1 MQFFKT
7 LLIGLLFLILASC
20 GDPKPVVHTSIPTTA
35 TVGEQVKLDA
45 RDTELDRTSNY
56 KWTIDSAP
64 YGSEATIE
72 NSSSKVAT
80 FTPDKPGRYVI
91 TVTVS
96 NDRWSDSETIT
107 LTVTQAG
114 VDSEKYRVTKLA
126 TTLAFPDGITT
137 VGDVCFNEEEQTL
150 SMLAG
155 DDTALS
161 EWLKIDPGT
170 GEVLSRAPNNQTDI
184 NSGSEI
190 ACVGSAIW
198 ATSDHYIYKIDPA
211 TGSTSKRI
219 NCPTTDTGICEG
231 LAWDGINLWSGASD
245 GTALSS
251 FDTSG
256 NIVDTIPDL
265 WQTVNSTLDL
275 DWDSTS
281 DVLIAIKN
289 GYPNIVDTVDKS
301 LLHEATTDIG
311 NRGGWSGNSNIF
323 WVPNNATQQ
332 LEMYYIQL

>member
-7 LLIGLLFLILASC
+7 LLIGLLFIILASC

-45 RDTELDRTSNY
+45 RDTELDRTSDY

-64 YGSEATIE
+64 LGSEATIE
-72 NSSSKVAT
+72 NSKSKVAT
-80 FTPDKPGRYVI
+80 ITPDKPGRYVI

-96 NDRWSDSETIT
+96 NDRWSDSQTIT

-114 VDSEKYRVTKLA
+114 SGSEKYQVTKLE

-137 VGDVCFNEEEQTL
+137 VGDVCFNEEDQTL
-150 SMLAG
+150 IMLAG
-155 DDTALS
+155 DDTGLN
-161 EWLKIDPGT
+161 EWLEVDPET
-170 GEVLSRAPNNQTDI
+170 GDVLSRAPNNQTDI

-198 ATSDHYIYKIDPA
+198 ATSDDYIYKINLSTGA
-211 TGSTSKRI
+211 TLSRI
-219 NCPTTDTGICEG
+219 DCPTTTTGICEG

-245 GTALSS
+245 GTDLSS
-251 FDTSG
+251 FDTAG

-275 DWDSTS
+275 DWDNTS

-289 GYPNIVDTVDKS
+289 GYPNIVNTVDKS
-301 LLHEATTDIG
+301 LLNEGTTNIG
-311 NRGGWSGNSNIF
+311 HRGGWSGNSNIF
-323 WVPNNATQQ
+323 WTPNNTTQQ

>member
-7 LLIGLLFLILASC
+7 LLIGLLFIILASC

-45 RDTELDRTSNY
+45 RDTELDRTSDYN
-56 KWTIDSAP
+56 WTIDSAP
-64 YGSEATIE
+64 LGSEATIE
-72 NSSSKVAT
+72 NSKSKVAT
-80 FTPDKPGRYVI
+80 ITPDKPGRYVI

-96 NDRWSDSETIT
+96 NDRWSDSQTIT

-114 VDSEKYRVTKLA
+114 SGSEKYQVTKLE

-137 VGDVCFNEEEQTL
+137 VGDVCFNEEDQTL
-150 SMLAG
+150 IMLAG

-161 EWLKIDPGT
+161 EWLEVDPET
-170 GEVLSRAPNNQTDI
+170 GDVLSRTPNNQTDI

-190 ACVGSAIW
+190 ACVGSVIW
-198 ATSDHYIYKIDPA
+198 ATSDDYIYKINLSTGA
-211 TGSTSKRI
+211 TLARI
-219 NCPTTDTGICEG
+219 GCPTTSTGYCEG

-245 GTALSS
+245 GTDLSS
-251 FDTSG
+251 FDTAG
-256 NIVDTIPDL
+256 NIIDTIPDL
-265 WQTVNSTLDL
+265 WQTANSTFDL

-289 GYPNIVDTVDKS
+289 GYPNIVDTADKS
-301 LLHEATTDIG
+301 LLNEATTNIG
-311 NRGGWSGNSNIF
+311 HRGGWSGNSNIF
-323 WVPNNATQQ
+323 WTPNNSTQQ